1 VIETLLSIFWN
12 GEQRRLRA
20 FWRIILQGIYHGALL
35 VALGVPLVI
44 AIVILTVA
52 GKWGALPASLS
63 APSALGVLILLV
75 APLEPLLRAVSV
87 WLAGL
92 FPDRRRFSDFGV
104 HLNLNWLIDLG
115 FGLALGAI
123 LMGLIFVVELCAG
136 WITVTGAFQGGLP
149 DLASQISPPDMPFGL
164 AILFNLIL
172 FISVGIGEEF
182 FSRGYHLKN
191 MAEGLGFIK
200 PQGAI
205 IIATLFS
212 SVVFGL
218 MHAAN
223 PNATV
228 ISTFYLFLAGV
239 FLALGYILTGELAI
253 PIGLHITW
261 NFFQGN
267 VFGFPVSGTDAGAT
281 FIAIEQGGPS
291 LITGGAFGPEAGLVG
306 IAAMILGS
314 VLTILWVRV
323 RYGRVGIL
331 ERLVTPD
338 LRYHRKEAKDGEQQI
353 TSAAENH
360 AA

>member
-1 VIETLLSIFWN
+1 MIKTLLSVFWN

-20 FWRIILQGIYHGALL
+20 FWRIILQGIYYGALL
-35 VALGVPLVI
+35 VVLVVPLVI

-52 GKWGALPASLS
+52 GERGALPASLS
-63 APSALGVLILLV
+63 GPSVLGILILLV

-104 HLNLNWLIDLG
+104 HLNLNWWLDLC

-123 LMGLIFVVELCAG
+123 LMGFIFVVELGAG
-136 WITVTGAFQGGLP
+136 WITVTGTFQSGLP
-149 DLASQISPPDMPFGL
+149 DLASQVSLPDVPFGV
-164 AILFNLIL
+164 AILFNLL
-172 FISVGIGEEF
+172 MFISVGIGEEF

-191 MAEGLGFIK
+191 MAEGLSFVGPK
-200 PQGAI
+200 GAVVA
-205 IIATLFS
+205 ATLFS
-212 SVVFGL
+212 SVIFGL

-228 ISTFYLFLAGV
+228 ISTFNLLLAGL

-281 FIAIEQGGPS
+281 FIAIEQGGPQ
-291 LITGGAFGPEAGLVG
+291 LVTGGPFGPEAGLIG

-314 VLTILWVRV
+314 ILIILWVRV
-323 RYGRVGIL
+323 RYGRVGIWEKL
-331 ERLVTPD
+331 ATPD
-338 LRYHRKEAKDGEQQI
+338 LRHRGKEATNEEQQI
-353 TSAAENH
+353 TSAENL